1 MLQNKF
7 AKSTAHFVPLGVQN
21 ENFSKEKKRFILR
34 DTEKE
39 V

>member
-1 MLQNKF
+1 MHLLVQYLQR
-7 AKSTAHFVPLGVQN
+7 FVNDFKGT
-21 ENFSKEKKRFILR
+21 KFILR